1 MLSFWAS
8 ARLRRADATIPSNSL
23 REARST
29 LRFPIFTRLSSSAL
43 PISKVLLGT
52 TNKNLRRFAD
62 LVDDRPPVRRFAPP
76 TLWQKEQSAH
86 LPPQPALG
94 SLCRRVQIR
103 VVQVVSNHH
112 EVDVAVGCVSFLC
125 NRAVDKRSLDRV
137 GVWFE

>member
-23 REARST
+23 RDARST

-52 TNKNLRRFAD
+52 NNKNLRRFAD
-62 LVDDRPPVRRFAPP
+62 LVDDRSSVRRLALPI
-76 TLWQKEQSAH
+76 LWRKEQSVH

-94 SLCRRVQIR
+94 SLCRRLQFPV
-103 VVQVVSNHH
+103 
-112 EVDVAVGCVSFLC
+112 
-125 NRAVDKRSLDRV
+125 
-137 GVWFE
+137 